1 MPRAP
6 FAVLA
11 VASAAV
17 FGVAVTLAA
26 GGCGSDGTTSSPTA
40 DGATSIDDGGSAAE
54 SDGGDGSGGGSG
66 GDGSTDAARDA
77 ATANDG
83 GGDAGACPTPIV
95 RPSTG
100 ETCIGFGTGDP
111 CKKACGLPAFGY
123 VCFNGGPPGFAGCV
137 QASSTSAFGDTYCCP
152 DDRCVAQPDQDGM
165 CKTAGKSHRFQC
177 PPDGAGGNV
186 APASGCVDGG
196 FGGSALEHFFCCP

>member
-54 SDGGDGSGGGSG
+54 SGSGSGGD

-83 GGDAGACPTPIV
+83 GDAGGCPTPIV

-100 ETCIGFGTGDP
+100 ETCIGFGAGDP

-165 CKTAGKSHRFQC
+165 CKTAAKSHRFQC